1 MSRIQRI
8 MPNLWFDHNA
18 EDAANF
24 YVSIFEN
31 SYINRIIRYGK
42 AGYNVHGKEAG
53 TVMTV
58 EFTLDGQKFIG
69 LNGGP
74 HFHFN
79 ESISL
84 IVNCI
89 NQDEIDF
96 YWEKLSDEGDLY
108 AQKCGWLKDKYGVSW
123 QVVPEDLH
131 DMLSDPDTEMVHHV
145 MNELFKMKKIDI
157 KTLKEAYEL
166 VV

>member
-8 MPNLWFDHNA
+8 MPNLWFDCNA
-18 EDAANF
+18 EEAASY
-24 YVSIFEN
+24 YVSIFDN
-31 SYINRIIRYGK
+31 SSINRIIRYGK
-42 AGYNVHGKEAG
+42 EGYDNHDKKAG

-58 EFTLDGQKFIG
+58 EFTLDGLQFIG

-74 HFHFN
+74 NFQFN
-79 ESISL
+79 EAISL

-89 NQDEIDF
+89 NQDEIDY
-96 YWEKLSDEGDLY
+96 YWDRLSDEGDLN

-123 QVVPEDLH
+123 QIVPVDLH
-131 DMLSDPDTEMVHHV
+131 DMLSDPDTEMVHNV

>member
-18 EDAANF
+18 EEAASF

-42 AGYNVHGKEAG
+42 DGYDMHGKEAG
-53 TVMTV
+53 TVMSV

-74 HFHFN
+74 HFKFN

-84 IVNCI
+84 IVNCN
-89 NQDEIDF
+89 NQDEIDY
-96 YWEKLSDEGDLY
+96 YWERLTDEGDEL
-108 AQKCGWLKDKYGVSW
+108 AQKCGWLKDKFGVSW
-123 QVVPEDLH
+123 QVIPTDLH

-145 MNELFKMKKIDI
+145 VNELFKMKKVDI
-157 KTLKEAYEL
+157 KTLKEAYEI